1 MQPPFFRPASGYPNY
16 VYGSQIVDERAD
28 SPLNRILTRGPVG
41 PWNLVGYAQTNDPA
55 NSSSRDRT
63 MMVYSQRVDQGRNRY
78 NYRVTDSNGVP
89 LDIGENVQ
97 WKMSG
102 DTVQVPGQSSTYQ
115 LHLYSNYQ

>member
-1 MQPPFFRPASGYPNY
+1 MQPPSFRPASMYPNY
-16 VYGSQIVDERAD
+16 VYGSQIVDERPD

-63 MMVYSQRVDQGRNRY
+63 MMVYAQRVDQGRNRY

-89 LDIGENVQ
+89 LDLGENVN

-102 DTVQVPGQSSTYQ
+102 DTLSVPGQSTSYQ
-115 LHLYSNYQ
+115 LQLYSNYK